1 MIEKIGEF
9 IDHLDVYSACL
20 KYLRMKNGE
29 IRAWYQERVVGI
41 SKLNEEWIARGIS
54 LEERALRAWRIRHD
68 ARIEARSMME
78 DTAEIED
85 LRERDR
91 RLYGNPDGPT
101 FDQLVEEN
109 YRGGLQRNEVYERI
123 IRGSQTTNREVNKL
137 LDLKGPSE

>member
-1 MIEKIGEF
+1 MNN
-9 IDHLDVYSACL
+9 SQ
-20 KYLRMKNGE
+20 
-29 IRAWYQERVVGI
+29 IRAWYRERVVGI
-41 SKLNEEWIARGIS
+41 SKLNEGWIAQGIT
-54 LEERALRAWRIRHD
+54 LDERALRAWRLRHD

-109 YRGGLQRNEVYERI
+109 YRRGFQRNEVYERI
-123 IRGSQTTNREVNKL
+123 ISGSQATNREVNKL
-137 LDLKGPSE
+137 LDLKRPSE